1 MRESTAN
8 DDEPCS
14 SPTGGDGKESMM
26 GDRERAQKGSEI
38 SDVGETCEV
47 LPVEDERRVTSSKV
61 FRMTVLG
68 SSLASFSVLIALT
81 GLFVTEYTVS
91 VTVELGFSGSSA
103 YSGSELKLS
112 GTMITWYVPGV
123 EISAF
128 LSRSSSEVNNE
139 KAGSASPRE
148 K

>member
-8 DDEPCS
+8 DDEPCC
-14 SPTGGDGKESMM
+14 SPRTGDGKESMM
-26 GDRERAQKGSEI
+26 GDREREQKGSEI
-38 SDVGETCEV
+38 SDVGETREV

-68 SSLASFSVLIALT
+68 SSLASFSILITLT

-91 VTVELGFSGSSA
+91 VTFELGFSASSA

-112 GTMITWYVPGV
+112 GTMITWYVPGM

-139 KAGSASPRE
+139 NAGSASPRE

>member
-1 MRESTAN
+1 M
-8 DDEPCS
+8 
-14 SPTGGDGKESMM
+14 
-26 GDRERAQKGSEI
+26 
-38 SDVGETCEV
+38 
-47 LPVEDERRVTSSKV
+47 
-61 FRMTVLG
+61 
-68 SSLASFSVLIALT
+68 
-81 GLFVTEYTVS
+81 TEYTVS
-91 VTVELGFSGSSA
+91 VTVEVGFSASSA

-123 EISAF
+123 QVSAF

>member
-14 SPTGGDGKESMM
+14 SQTAGDGKESMM

-38 SDVGETCEV
+38 SDVGETREV

-68 SSLASFSVLIALT
+68 SSLASFSVLITLT

-91 VTVELGFSGSSA
+91 VTVELGFSASSA